1 MPLPGSGSML
11 CSAEFMD
18 LNTVEQVVRPAE
30 RSAIPPFQA
39 GDAFLAGGTWL
50 YSEPQV
56 GCRRLIDLTAL
67 GWPTLVCSEAGL
79 HIAATCSLA
88 TLEQAAFPR
97 AWLAASV
104 VPQCCQALLGSFK
117 IRRAATVGGNLCL
130 ALPAAPMAA
139 LAVALNGTCTIWTRD
154 GRERILPASQ
164 LITDNQHTALMAGEI
179 LREVF
184 LPASALRL
192 RAAFRQM
199 SLTALGRSAAL
210 LIGILDDRSVHLTI
224 TAAVKCPIRLTFAA
238 DLPVIEMAE
247 AIDAAVP
254 EWFDDVHGAPAW
266 RRRITHVLAKEILH
280 ELRS

>member
-1 MPLPGSGSML
+1 ML

-30 RSAIPPFQA
+30 RSEIPAFQN
-39 GDAFLAGGTWL
+39 GDAFLGGGTWL
-50 YSEPQV
+50 YSEPQI

-67 GWPTLVCSEAGL
+67 GWPALVCSEAGL
-79 HIAATCSLA
+79 RIAATCSLA
-88 TLEQAAFPR
+88 TLEQAEFPP
-97 AWLAASV
+97 AWLAAPV
-104 VPQCCQALLGSFK
+104 IPQCCLALLGSFK
-117 IRRAATVGGNLCL
+117 IRRVATVGGNLCL

-139 LAVALNGTCTIWTRD
+139 LAVALEGICTIWARD
-154 GRERILPASQ
+154 GHDRILPASRFIVDSQ
-164 LITDNQHTALMAGEI
+164 CNALVAGEI

-210 LIGILDDRSVHLTI
+210 LIGTFDGSSVHLTI
-224 TAAVKCPIRLTFAA
+224 TASVKCPVRLTLALDAPRAA
-238 DLPVIEMAE
+238 VAD

-254 EWFDDVHGAPAW
+254 GWFDDVHGAPAW
-266 RRRITHVLAKEILH
+266 RRRMTHRLAAEILH